1 MAIFLHELVR
11 TVGTRTDAYLDSVAE
26 HQGRSATSAGRRDT
40 LVGVFRVLEVSGD
53 APQGVNLWR
62 WGEWGEAAAILG
74 RQFEPRTQDPA
85 LKSWWLGNLELRRG
99 GFDRLLESTD
109 ASPDV
114 PELRALPIRAEVFL
128 HEIVELERGM
138 RDGYLAA
145 VEEEGAAALA
155 SAGGTLVGAYRAIL
169 RDDEAVTLAAFPS
182 PAALA
187 AYASSW
193 HAGGEGAVARWRAR
207 ALQGLK
213 RRQALVLRA
222 RHFLSSPWHA

>member
-11 TVGTRTDAYLDSVAE
+11 TVGARTDAYLDSVAE

-62 WGEWGEAAAILG
+62 WGGWEDTAAILG

-114 PELRALPIRAEVFL
+114 PELRARAMHAEVFL
-128 HEIVELERGM
+128 HEIVELERGA

-145 VEEEGAAALA
+145 VAGEGVAALSAVGA
-155 SAGGTLVGAYRAIL
+155 SLVGAYRAIL

-182 PAALA
+182 AAALA
-187 AYASSW
+187 AYAS
-193 HAGGEGAVARWRAR
+193 RLPAR
-207 ALQGLK
+207 AAKGVK
-213 RRQALVLRA
+213 RREALVLRA